1 MAADAMIDPA
11 VTEPGAGDPGRGVA
25 GGTEPRE
32 ASGLTTRLV
41 LAYVERVGGKGAVA
55 ELLVRCGLRGREAEL
70 RDENAWFADSTRVCL
85 FEAATEVLEDPL
97 AVRHMGEAA
106 LELNVGQA
114 LKLTLRALGSPRLIY
129 SNIVR
134 ANAKFNRV
142 HRMELLELGEG
153 RARIR
158 NRPLGGIPHHAV
170 DCQYNVGL
178 LSCVPLLF
186 GQEPAR
192 VRHYECIGSGAE
204 ACIYEVE
211 WSRYQG
217 ARKTVAWSAA
227 AVLGLGTGIALAP
240 ALAPVLGAGAAVTA
254 GFGAWRTA
262 RSRRRR
268 WRLLEAQVHEQAEV
282 AQRLTDSLQDLVSA
296 LQLDEV
302 LAKVASNAQAALGG
316 VEFALLVEE
325 AGGLRCRGASEL
337 PTESLAAIE
346 AWAREDDRLLDR
358 PVLIDNLSREPELR
372 ALAEHA
378 SLPLGSLCAA
388 PVVYREQ
395 ALGSLVALAHG
406 TQGFLPQD
414 IELLQSYAS
423 QVAIALTNARLFE
436 AQQELATRDPLTGL
450 LNHREFHETLARE
463 LERCRRH
470 GGEVGVVTLDLDDFK
485 LVNDTGGHAE
495 GDMLLRRVA
504 TALTETSRASD
515 LVFRVGGDEFA
526 LVLSDADTHET
537 ETAAARARQAV
548 AELDPRTTAS
558 CGIASWPAAGPSKDA
573 LLARADASLYA
584 AKHQGAE
591 RRERRFP
598 DGTHP
603 ARPAGVLSNAH
614 QRERL
619 ACASRIASKLA
630 PLLDPAEIARTAV
643 EDVQATF
650 TDLVAVVFRLDE
662 EGILRVLAA
671 AGPPAS
677 RNADFGMTTLSIE
690 EGVSGRAARTGE
702 PALVADTRRDPDF
715 VDRGLKVE
723 SGSELAIP
731 VRVGGRVWGVLNLER
746 PRRSGFGPDDVLFA
760 DMIGSTLGAA
770 IHRSQLF
777 SELEGTFMRTLGLL
791 SDALETKDAYTAT
804 HARQV
809 AELAG
814 KVGAWFGMKSAELR
828 SLSYGA
834 LLHDI
839 GKIGVPS
846 EILIKPGPLTP
857 EEFELAKQHSIIGAD
872 LLERIPYFAEVRP
885 LVRSAHERW
894 DGSGYPDGLSGEQI
908 PLGARIIGAC
918 DAFHAMISDRPYRTA
933 MTLAEATARLRAAAG
948 TQFDPAV
955 IAALLDVLGAAEPRR
970 AVSPGSPS
978 RA

>member
-1 MAADAMIDPA
+1 MAADAVIDPA
-11 VTEPGAGDPGRGVA
+11 VRQPGSGERGRGSH
-25 GGTEPRE
+25 GGPEPRE

-41 LAYVERVGGKGAVA
+41 LAYVERVGGKDAVA
-55 ELLVRCGLRGREAEL
+55 ELLERCGLAGREAEL

-85 FEAATEVLEDPL
+85 FEAANEVLDDPL
-97 AVRHMGEAA
+97 AVRRMGEAA

-142 HRMELLELGEG
+142 HRMDLLELEEG

-158 NRPLGGIPHHAV
+158 NRPLGEVPHHAV

-192 VRHYECIGSGAE
+192 VRHRDCIGAGAE

-211 WSRYQG
+211 WSRYQS
-217 ARKTVAWSAA
+217 ARATVAWTGAA
-227 AVLGLGTGIALAP
+227 ILGLGGGVVLAP
-240 ALAPVLGAGAAVTA
+240 ALAPIFGAGAAVTA
-254 GFGAWRTA
+254 GLGAWRTA

-268 WRLLEAQVHEQAEV
+268 WRLLEARVREQAEV
-282 AQRLTDSLQDLVSA
+282 AERLTDSLQDLVSA

-358 PVLIDNLSREPELR
+358 AVLIDDLGREPELR
-372 ALAEHA
+372 PLAEHP
-378 SLPLGSLCAA
+378 SLPVGSLCAA

-395 ALGSLVALAHG
+395 PLGSLVALAQG
-406 TQGFLPQD
+406 RQGFLPQD

-470 GGEVGVVTLDLDDFK
+470 GGEVGVVMLDLDDFK
-485 LVNDTGGHAE
+485 LVNDTGGHAD
-495 GDMLLRRVA
+495 GDTLLRRVA

-526 LVLSDADTHET
+526 LVLSDADTDEA

-548 AELDPRTTAS
+548 SELDPRTRAS

-573 LLARADASLYA
+573 LLARADASLYS
-584 AKHQGAE
+584 AKHRGAE
-591 RRERRFP
+591 RRDRSVSGPNPVE
-598 DGTHP
+598 
-603 ARPAGVLSNAH
+603 PAGVLANAH

-630 PLLDPAEIARTAV
+630 PLLDPEEIARTAV
-643 EDVQATF
+643 EDLQATF

-677 RNADFGMTTLSIE
+677 RNPEFGLTTLSIE
-690 EGVSGRAARTGE
+690 EGVSGRAARTGA

-715 VDRGLKVE
+715 VDHGLRVE

-731 VRVGGRVWGVLNLER
+731 IRVDGRVWGVLNLER
-746 PRRSGFGPDDVLFA
+746 SKRSGFGSDDVLFA
-760 DMIGSTLGAA
+760 DMIGSTVGAA
-770 IHRSQLF
+770 IHRSELF

-791 SDALETKDAYTAT
+791 SDALETKDAYTAA

-809 AELAG
+809 AELSG

-828 SLSYGA
+828 SVSYAA

-839 GKIGVPS
+839 GKIGIPS
-846 EILIKPGPLTP
+846 EILIKPGPLT
-857 EEFELAKQHSIIGAD
+857 EGEFELAKQHSIIGAD
-872 LLERIPYFAEVRP
+872 LLERIPYFAEVHP

-894 DGSGYPDGLSGEQI
+894 DGSGYPDGLAGEEI

-918 DAFHAMISDRPYRTA
+918 DAFHAMTSDRPYRTA

-955 IAALLDVLGAAEPRR
+955 VAAVLEVLGAPEAPR